1 MAREGA
7 RAFNGEGTHR
17 GKAQIAKASLGE
29 AQVAFQG
36 WNVGTCWGEEMGE
49 RKRKRSGKKG
59 FGSFHAE
66 EFELDPLFGGNR

>member
-1 MAREGA
+1 MERECIK
-7 RAFNGEGTHR
+7 
-17 GKAQIAKASLGE
+17 GKLRLLKHPLVG

-36 WNVGTCWGEEMGE
+36 WSIGTCWGEEMGE
-49 RKRKRSGKKG
+49 RKRKQSGKKG